1 MPGIAHE
8 RPLHRIAQDE
18 GLSPLEKTQMAWH
31 VIRLMIKVGK
41 LKEALERLEDDI
53 SARIVPN
60 SGESIELQ
68 GTFRLVYR
76 IIAS

>member
-1 MPGIAHE
+1 MPGIADGQ
-8 RPLHRIAQDE
+8 LLYRITQDE

-31 VIRLMIKVGK
+31 VIRLMIKVGN

-68 GTFRLVYR
+68 GTFRLFYR

>member
-1 MPGIAHE
+1 
-8 RPLHRIAQDE
+8 
-18 GLSPLEKTQMAWH
+18 MAWH
-31 VIRLMIKVGK
+31 IVRLMIKVGK

-68 GTFRLVYR
+68 GTLEYALR
-76 IIAS
+76 IR

>member
-1 MPGIAHE
+1 MGIPHVC
-8 RPLHRIAQDE
+8 IAQDE
-18 GLSPLEKTQMAWH
+18 GLSPVEKTQMAWH
-31 VIRLMIKVGK
+31 VIRLMIRVGK

-68 GTFRLVYR
+68 GMLSPFYRLGTN
-76 IIAS
+76 